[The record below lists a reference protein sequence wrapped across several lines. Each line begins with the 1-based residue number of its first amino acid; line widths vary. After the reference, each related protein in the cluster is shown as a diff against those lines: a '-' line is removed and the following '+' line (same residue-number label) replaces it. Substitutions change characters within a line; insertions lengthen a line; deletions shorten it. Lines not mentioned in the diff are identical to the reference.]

1 MALETLNDDAS
12 SGGWPSY
19 VSSNLSLGNPGSF
32 VNTAGG
38 IPMPPVQGLNPG
50 APMPSP
56 GTALPIGGAPPAEM
70 PLPPAPRIPSFQVP
84 GAPSDSV
91 LTPAQKMQQAYAQ
104 YDEVLKKQSALNSR
118 APWFQMAAGFL
129 DPGKTGS
136 FGESLGKASGAIGQ
150 HRLEQ
155 QKNAIPLAKARLE
168 LMQAGYGLER
178 QISAQ
183 QNFARLVGGG
193 SEGAPRIAVAGS
205 GDYNPADPK
214 APDTLTRVGAKVDP
228 YEAKNAI
235 PINKSLVDQFA
246 SAHPE
251 AKEQIAYLLKRLEM
265 DQPNISVT
273 SGGDFYNA
281 KTGKIIGS
289 TTALK
294 QELTQTPFGDF
305 NMTPQQYK
313 QFLTLQN
320 PEEQKKF
327 LGTIAGTDDRG
338 NPINAS
344 TRASAVK
351 ASETLSTERAKAA
364 VKGEEELRKDAI
376 TGMAILPVLDRAQ
389 ALAAKI
395 PKDKFGILGKGDVA
409 QVMAG
414 LMKPDSKGDMSTL
427 ITALRSANASP
438 EIINLFNDLDGQIAV
453 AEAEYIAALGLGA
466 QQSDFR
472 VKFFQSIHPNSTKDM
487 AGAFMAKINEFKGRY
502 DWSVQKNTIYHEI
515 NKERAEKGLPP
526 VLPDEFITHSTYKQ
540 RYDQYRKNYAEGAPV
555 GFTTGPTT
563 SATTAP
569 AVPRETPTRAAIESR
584 VGTAGYGPSAAGT
597 AIVAPPTTT
606 SLQDTLLEMKR
617 KREAAR
623 TQTTP

>member
-50 APMPSP
+50 APAPAP
-56 GTALPIGGAPPAEM
+56 GMALPTGGAPPASM

-84 GAPSDSV
+84 GAPSSSE
-91 LTPAQKMQQAYAQ
+91 LTPAQKYQEALGQ
-104 YDEVLKKQSALNSR
+104 YEEILKKQSSLGSR
-118 APWFQMAAGFL
+118 MPWFQMAAGLL

-136 FGESLGKASGAIGQ
+136 FGESLGKASGAIAQ
-150 HRLEQ
+150 HQLEQ

-168 LMQAGYGLER
+168 LMQSGYGLAR
-178 QISAQ
+178 QVSAEKD
-183 QNFARLVGGG
+183 FAKLLGGG
-193 SEGAPRIAVAGS
+193 SEGAPKIAAAGS

-214 APDTLTRVGAKVDP
+214 APDTLTRVGTKVDP
-228 YEAKNAI
+228 TENLNAT
-235 PINKSLVDQFA
+235 PINMSHVLAFTM
-246 SAHPE
+246 AHPE
-251 AKEQIAYLLKRLEM
+251 AKEQILMLTKAAEM
-265 DQPNISVT
+265 NQPDINLT
-273 SGGDFYNA
+273 PGGDFYNK

-305 NMTPQQYK
+305 NLTAQQYK
-313 QFLTLQN
+313 QFLTLQS

-344 TRASAVK
+344 TRASAAETSK
-351 ASETLSTERAKAA
+351 TLSTERAKAA
-364 VKGEEELRKDAI
+364 VTEEQLMRKEAV

-395 PKDKFGILGKGDVA
+395 PKDKFGILGQGDVA

-427 ITALRSANASP
+427 ITALRNAKASP

-502 DWSVQKNTIYHEI
+502 DWNVQKNTIYHEI
-515 NKERAEKGLPP
+515 NKERAQKGLSP
-526 VLPDEFITHSTYKQ
+526 VLPDEFTTHPTYIE
-540 RYDQYRKNYAEGAPV
+540 RYNQYRKNYAEGAPV

-563 SATTAP
+563 SASTAP
-569 AVPRETPTRAAIESR
+569 AVPREPPTPAAIESR
-584 VGTAGYGPSAAGT
+584 VGTAGYGPSAAGK